1 MPIRMLRD
9 WTTSE
14 KIDKLSEKAEVFF
27 TRLIMK
33 ADDHGC
39 FHAHPKLLK
48 AALFPLKNYSDA
60 LIESCLDELAYLEIV
75 KIYEHEGRRYL
86 KIYDFGQRLRTM
98 VSKFPQPDDKV
109 PSIVSNK
116 PPELEEKR
124 REVEE
129 NTKPKA
135 ADAPVITKLPF
146 GSNEF
151 WQAWVSWERYKKE
164 RKQKFTDSTKE
175 KQLRKLGARTE
186 KEAIAMINQSI
197 ENGWTGLFDLKQ
209 NGNGKSILGTKQ
221 QQTIDTAKAVAELY
235 GDVLGKG
242 QSG

>member
-14 KIDKLSEKAEVFF
+14 KIDKLSEKGEVFF

-48 AALFPLKNYSDA
+48 AALFPLKNYSDT
-60 LIESCLDELAYLEIV
+60 LIESCLDELSYLEIV

-98 VSKFPQPDDKV
+98 VSKFPQPDDNA
-109 PSIVSNK
+109 PSIVSKK

-124 REVEE
+124 REVEDE
-129 NTKPKA
+129 EKKNGA
-135 ADAPVITKLPF
+135 VAQDLKLPF
-146 GSNEF
+146 DSEF
-151 WQAWVSWERYKKE
+151 FKSAWDRWIAYKKE
-164 RKQKFTDSTKE
+164 RKQKFTSMTKE
-175 KQLRKLGARTE
+175 IQLRKLGARPE
-186 KEAIAMINQSI
+186 NVAIAIINQSI
-197 ENGWTGLFDLKQ
+197 EHGWTGLFELKM
-209 NGNGKSILGTKQ
+209 NGHQPKKLHNLK
-221 QQTIDTAKAVAELY
+221 
-235 GDVLGKG
+235 
-242 QSG
+242 

>member
-14 KIDKLSEKAEVFF
+14 KIDKLTEKAEVFF

-48 AALFPLKNYSDA
+48 AALFPLKNYSDIT
-60 LIESCLDELAYLEIV
+60 IESCLDELAYLEIV

-98 VSKFPQPDDKV
+98 VSKFPQPDDNV
-109 PSIVSNK
+109 PPIVSNK

-129 NTKPKA
+129 NTKQKA
-135 ADAPVITKLPF
+135 ANALEFVTPLAFD
-146 GSNEF
+146 SNEF
-151 WQAWVSWERYKKE
+151 HSAWQEWFKYRKESGKKLRE
-164 RKQKFTDSTKE
+164 STIKKQMQF
-175 KQLRKLGARTE
+175 LGARAE
-186 KEAIAMINQSI
+186 SEAIAIINQSI
-197 ENGWTGLFDLKQ
+197 EKGWTGLFEIKQ
-209 NGNGKSILGTKQ
+209 NGNGKSGVAKIIEQ
-221 QQTIDTAKAVAELY
+221 QSNLTALVKAKY
-235 GDVLGKG
+235 GGKTD
-242 QSG
+242 